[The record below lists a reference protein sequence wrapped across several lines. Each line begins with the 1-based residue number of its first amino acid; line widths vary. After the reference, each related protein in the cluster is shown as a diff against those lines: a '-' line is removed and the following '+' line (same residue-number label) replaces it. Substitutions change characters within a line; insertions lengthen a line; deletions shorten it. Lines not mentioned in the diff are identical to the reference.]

1 VTIELRRLL
10 WGGAAGFLVL
20 AALAG
25 LIATASKDHFDER
38 HLRILLTVVAAL
50 LCGSALMAGLRLLER
65 GTFPIFGLVLA
76 VAAPIGFVALL
87 IPIWD
92 EDRETERW
100 GRIVLSDV
108 FLIVSGL
115 ILASLRLAVAAVE
128 RMVLA
133 VVLLVA
139 TALVAVNAMG
149 IYYIWTF
156 SLVDGESTSL
166 LDWGGRALVAL
177 FLLAV
182 IGYLLAPILE
192 RMLPPATSWEQEPPP
207 ASERTAE

>member
-10 WGGAAGFLVL
+10 WGIGAGVLVI

-25 LIATASKDHFDER
+25 LIATASKDRFEER
-38 HLRILLTVVAAL
+38 HVRILATVWVAL
-50 LCGSALMAGLRLLER
+50 LCGAALMAGLRLLER
-65 GTFPIFGLVLA
+65 RMLPVFGLVLA
-76 VAAPIGFVALL
+76 VAAPIGFILFA

-100 GRIVLSDV
+100 ARIVLSDF

-115 ILASLRLAVAAVE
+115 IFASLRLAVAAVE
-128 RMVLA
+128 RVVLA
-133 VVLLVA
+133 VVLVVA

-149 IYYIWTF
+149 LYWIWTYEPF
-156 SLVDGESTSL
+156 ERGSSSLV
-166 LDWGGRALVAL
+166 DWGGRALVAL

-192 RMLPPATSWEQEPPP
+192 RTLPPATSWERERPP